1 MPKLSLSHLSPLFRS
16 SSLSRSPS
24 FSPSRLS
31 ISPFIGSDAPSRFS
45 SPLPSHLTGSLQ
57 PHNHFSGSVGRE
69 IVGRGWKAMGV
80 QGPSWG
86 LARSTESVSV
96 PYSISSRCYGE
107 YDNRPN
113 PPDTGRNLKTL
124 NFVRGILEEDE
135 KVFSDVPQYLR
146 PTNMEHN
153 ADIVHIKLM
162 RNNAFVTV
170 TDNKG
175 NTKLK
180 ASAGRLEELKGG
192 GAKLSRY
199 SGDSIAEYVGRES
212 RKLGLKS
219 VVMRVKGFTFF
230 KKKKQ
235 AILSWRDGFTD
246 SRSDQNPIVYIED
259 TTRRAHNGCRLPKK
273 RRV

>member
-1 MPKLSLSHLSPLFRS
+1 MSVLRIAGCLRDS
-16 SSLSRSPS
+16 
-24 FSPSRLS
+24 
-31 ISPFIGSDAPSRFS
+31 A
-45 SPLPSHLTGSLQ
+45 
-57 PHNHFSGSVGRE
+57 NVGRE
-69 IVGRGWKAMGV
+69 IVGRGWKSMGV
-80 QGPSWG
+80 QGPSSG
-86 LARSTESVSV
+86 LARPSESVSI

-113 PPDTGRNLKTL
+113 PPDTGRNLKPM
-124 NFVRGILEEDE
+124 NFVRGILEEE
-135 KVFSDVPQYLR
+135 ERGFFGTPQFLR
-146 PTNMEHN
+146 PSNMEHN

-162 RNNAFVTV
+162 RNNSFVTV

-180 ASAGRLEELKGG
+180 ASAGRLEG

-199 SGDSIAEYVGRES
+199 SADSIAEYVGRES

-246 SRSDQNPIVYIED
+246 SRTDQNPIVYVED

>member
-1 MPKLSLSHLSPLFRS
+1 MPKLSLSHLSSLFRS
-16 SSLSRSPS
+16 SSLSPAPS

-31 ISPFIGSDAPSRFS
+31 ISPFIGSDAPSRMS
-45 SPLPSHLTGSLQ
+45 SLHRSDLTGSLQ
-57 PHNHFSGSVGRE
+57 PHNQFSGCLRDSANVGRE
-69 IVGRGWKAMGV
+69 IVGRGWKSMGV
-80 QGPSWG
+80 QGPSSG
-86 LARSTESVSV
+86 LARPSE
-96 PYSISSRCYGE
+96 
-107 YDNRPN
+107 
-113 PPDTGRNLKTL
+113 GRNLKPM
-124 NFVRGILEEDE
+124 NFVRGILEEE
-135 KVFSDVPQYLR
+135 ERGFFGTPQFLR
-146 PTNMEHN
+146 PSNMEHN

-162 RNNAFVTV
+162 RNNSFVTV

-180 ASAGRLEELKGG
+180 ASAGRLEG

-199 SGDSIAEYVGRES
+199 SADSIAEYVGRES

-246 SRSDQNPIVYIED
+246 SRTDQNPIVYVED